1 MEYEQHRNES
11 QMGMGGYPPDRHFGD
26 GILYAS
32 LKIIVRIQCFFRIK
46 PFLCSK
52 KGHFL

>member
-32 LKIIVRIQCFFRIK
+32 LKIIVRIQCFFRIM

>member
-32 LKIIVRIQCFFRIK
+32 LKIIV
-46 PFLCSK
+46 
-52 KGHFL
+52 